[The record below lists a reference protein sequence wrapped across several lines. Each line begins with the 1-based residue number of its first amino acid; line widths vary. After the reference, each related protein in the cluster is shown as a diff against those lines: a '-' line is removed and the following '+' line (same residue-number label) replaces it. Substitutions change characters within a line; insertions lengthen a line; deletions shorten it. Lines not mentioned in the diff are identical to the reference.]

1 MNIIIPMAGMGKR
14 LRPHTLTTPKPLL
27 HLAGKPIVEHLV
39 EEIIAQVDGKVDT
52 IGFIIGDFG
61 KEVENELIAI
71 AEKEGSK
78 GAIFYQKE
86 ALGTAHAILCA
97 EELLEGPVVVAFAD
111 TLFRAD
117 FKLDPDV
124 DGVLWVEQVA
134 DPSAFGVV
142 ELDKEGY
149 IASFVEKPSTFV
161 SDKAMIG
168 IYYFKRAEE
177 LRSEMQYLID
187 HSIMNDGEYQL
198 PDALR
203 ALVKKGTKFIPGT
216 VIEWLDCGNYK
227 ATVKTNTQWLAYK
240 KDKNLID
247 PDVQLNNALIIPPCY
262 IGKGVEISNS
272 VIGPYVSLDGNNK
285 ITGSFIRESII
296 GSNTQIS
303 NSHLK
308 DSMIGNFV
316 QIHAELKELS
326 LGDYNQIEE

>member
-1 MNIIIPMAGMGKR
+1 MNIIIPMAGIGKR

-27 HLAGKPIVEHLV
+27 QLVGKPIVEHLV
-39 EEIIAQVDGKVDT
+39 EEIMAQVNTKVDT

-61 KEVENELIAI
+61 KEVEMELLAI
-71 AEKEGSK
+71 AEKEGCK

-97 EELLEGPVVVAFAD
+97 KELLQGPVVVAFAD

-117 FKLDPDV
+117 FKLDPEI
-124 DGVLWVEQVA
+124 DGVLWVEKVA

-142 ELDKEGY
+142 ELNKEGH
-149 IASFVEKPSTFV
+149 ITSFFEKPKIFV

-168 IYYFKRAEE
+168 IYYFKRGED
-177 LRSEMQYLID
+177 LKSEMQFLID
-187 HSIMNDGEYQL
+187 NNIMNDGEYQL

-203 ALVKKGTKFIPGT
+203 AMVKKGNKFIPGT

-227 ATVKTNTQWLAYK
+227 ATVKTNSQWLLYK
-240 KDKNLID
+240 SKENLID
-247 PDVQLNNALIIPPCY
+247 PKTRLNHSLIIPPCY
-262 IGKGVEISNS
+262 IGKDVELVNS
-272 VIGPYVSLDGNNK
+272 VVGPFVSIAGNNK
-285 ITGSFIRESII
+285 ITGSVIKESII
-296 GSNTQIS
+296 GSNTNIT

-308 DSMIGNFV
+308 NSMIGNYV
-316 QIHAELKELS
+316 QIIEKEKELS

>member
-61 KEVENELIAI
+61 KEVEKELIAI

-78 GAIFYQKE
+78 GAIYYQEE

-97 EELLEGPVVVAFAD
+97 RELLEGPVVVAFAD

-142 ELDKEGY
+142 ELDKDGY

-203 ALVKKGTKFIPGT
+203 ALVKKGSKFIPGT

-240 KDKNLID
+240 KDENLID
-247 PDVQLNNALIIPPCY
+247 EDVQLNNALIIPPCY

-272 VIGPYVSLDGNNK
+272 VIGPFVSLDGNNK
-285 ITGSFIRESII
+285 ITGSIIRESII

-316 QIHAELKELS
+316 QISAKEKELS

>member
-61 KEVENELIAI
+61 KEVEKELIAI
-71 AEKEGSK
+71 AEKEGSR
-78 GAIFYQKE
+78 GAIYYQEE

-97 EELLEGPVVVAFAD
+97 RELLEGPVVVAFAD

-142 ELDKEGY
+142 ELDKDGY

-203 ALVKKGTKFIPGT
+203 ALVKKGSKFIPGT

-240 KDKNLID
+240 KDENLID
-247 PDVQLNNALIIPPCY
+247 EDVQLNNALIIPPCY

-272 VIGPYVSLDGNNK
+272 VIGPFVSLDGNNK
-285 ITGSFIRESII
+285 ITGSIIRESII

-316 QIHAELKELS
+316 QISAKEKELS

>member
-1 MNIIIPMAGMGKR
+1 MAGIGKR

-27 HLAGKPIVEHLV
+27 QLVGKPIVEHLV
-39 EEIIAQVDGKVDT
+39 EEIMAQVNTKVDT

-61 KEVENELIAI
+61 KEVEMELLAI
-71 AEKEGSK
+71 AEKEGCK

-97 EELLEGPVVVAFAD
+97 KELLQGPVVVAFAD

-117 FKLDPDV
+117 FKLDPEI
-124 DGVLWVEQVA
+124 DGVLWVEKVA

-142 ELDKEGY
+142 ELNKEGH
-149 IASFVEKPSTFV
+149 ITSFFEKPKIFV

-168 IYYFKRAEE
+168 IYYFKRGED
-177 LRSEMQYLID
+177 LKSEMQFLID
-187 HSIMNDGEYQL
+187 NNIMNDGEYQL

-203 ALVKKGTKFIPGT
+203 AMVKKGNKFIPGT

-227 ATVKTNTQWLAYK
+227 ATVKTNSQWLLYK
-240 KDKNLID
+240 SKENLID
-247 PDVQLNNALIIPPCY
+247 PKTRLNHSLIIPPCY
-262 IGKGVEISNS
+262 IGKDVELVNS
-272 VIGPYVSLDGNNK
+272 VVGPFVSIAGNNK
-285 ITGSFIRESII
+285 ITGSVIKESII
-296 GSNTQIS
+296 GSNTNIT

-308 DSMIGNFV
+308 NSMIGNYV
-316 QIHAELKELS
+316 QIIEKEKELS

>member
-61 KEVENELIAI
+61 KEVEQELIAI

-78 GAIFYQKE
+78 GAIYYQKE

-97 EELLEGPVVVAFAD
+97 QELLDGPVVVAFAD

-117 FKLDPDV
+117 FKLDPNV

-142 ELDKEGY
+142 ELDKDGY
-149 IASFVEKPSTFV
+149 IASFVEKPSVFV

-247 PDVQLNNALIIPPCY
+247 PDVQLSNSLIIPPCY
-262 IGKGVEISNS
+262 IGKGVEINNS

-285 ITGSFIRESII
+285 ISGSIIRSSII
-296 GSNTQIS
+296 GSHTAIS

-316 QIHAELKELS
+316 QVHADEKELS